1 MSCMLD
7 NVRDLVAQ
15 ILPIFGCM
23 ALELIKRTRNLLTN
37 RAVIIENI
45 LNLLRCGTGPASVS
59 GSFSGTSVISP
70 LIEVVMVCGT
80 RVISMDSVVS
90 VIWGGDDETMTVA

>member
-1 MSCMLD
+1 
-7 NVRDLVAQ
+7 
-15 ILPIFGCM
+15 
-23 ALELIKRTRNLLTN
+23 
-37 RAVIIENI
+37 
-45 LNLLRCGTGPASVS
+45 
-59 GSFSGTSVISP
+59 